1 MRLSYSSVGG
11 GESFSSYSLT
21 MKDLEEIVAAHFGYD
36 PGTVD
41 ISSLE
46 IEGGEFHVSGRSGPE
61 PADESALPSVG

>member
-21 MKDLEEIVAAHFGYD
+21 MRDLVEIVAAHFGYD

-41 ISSLE
+41 IRGIELE
-46 IEGGEFHVSGRSGPE
+46 EDEFHISGRRGP
-61 PADESALPSVG
+61 ALVDESEVRPAR